1 MAEPFELTF
10 LFTFAATVAI
20 VCLLVTAER
29 FPAAGRAWVEVPRL
43 TVLAEVCLLKVD
55 ETVDFVVTVLSCGAD
70 FKEVCDDDFFILD
83 AGCDQIINFTK
94 ELKTKLCVDATKFFF
109 C

>member
-1 MAEPFELTF
+1 M
-10 LFTFAATVAI
+10 
-20 VCLLVTAER
+20 
-29 FPAAGRAWVEVPRL
+29 EVPRL

-83 AGCDQIINFTK
+83 IGCDQIINFTK
-94 ELKTKLCVDATKFFF
+94 ELKKNCVLMPLNFFSVKNHCLMELSLATISGK
-109 C
+109 

>member
-1 MAEPFELTF
+1 M
-10 LFTFAATVAI
+10 
-20 VCLLVTAER
+20 
-29 FPAAGRAWVEVPRL
+29 EVPRL

-55 ETVDFVVTVLSCGAD
+55 ETVDFVVTVLSCGVD